1 VGQRCLVCSSP
12 ERARIELAL
21 VRRMPYRALT
31 ARFPGLGK
39 DSFSRHK
46 RNHMPPQLMA
56 ALRAAGKPADIDLD
70 ALRQS
75 ESEGLL
81 QHLIAQR
88 GRLYVLLDLAEEVQ
102 DVRAASGV
110 HGRIVENLQLTA
122 KLLGEITSHATTTV
136 NNLVVSGEYVAL
148 RSALVRALGPH
159 PEASRA
165 VAAVLRDLEGAEP
178 HWTGS
183 PRPPPLIEAN
193 GHARA

>member
-1 VGQRCLVCSSP
+1 VGARCFVCSSP

-21 VRRMPYRALT
+21 ARRVPYRALQ
-31 ARFPGLGK
+31 AHFPDIGR
-39 DSFSRHK
+39 DSFYRHRK
-46 RNHMPPQLMA
+46 AHMPPQLQA
-56 ALRAAGKPADIDLD
+56 ALKAAGKPSDIDLD
-70 ALRQS
+70 ALRTS

-81 QHLIAQR
+81 QHLVAQR

-102 DVRAASGV
+102 DVRAAAGV

-159 PEASRA
+159 PEARRA
-165 VAAVLRDLEGAEP
+165 VAAVLRDLEGEEP

-183 PRPPPLIEAN
+183 PRPPPLIEA